1 MAKQREEWITAR
13 EATEILTRNAGRV
26 VDGDYI
32 RSLVRSGHV
41 KSKALD
47 LRTRLYL
54 KSDVEQYVVRPRDQG
69 KGTSKKQ
76 QKNQQQREEAIA

>member
-1 MAKQREEWITAR
+1 MAKQDWITAQ
-13 EATEILTRNAGRV
+13 EATDILSKNAGRPIPAS
-26 VDGDYI
+26 YI

-41 KSKALD
+41 EAKPLD
-47 LRTRLYL
+47 RRTRLYL

-76 QKNQQQREEAIA
+76 KESEAVA